1 MKHFLLGLIAVFVL
15 SCNNNSNESIS
26 YYVSPQ
32 GNDSNSGSIDAPFKT
47 IKKAKDLVSQL
58 DNEAKAKDV
67 KIILRD
73 GTHTLTETLVFGLDD
88 SGVAGHPIYE
98 IFPEKSI
105 ISSESCKKLAE
116 IESTYQNPNEKAMFG

>member
-47 IKKAKDLVSQL
+47 IKKAKDQKQK
-58 DNEAKAKDV
+58 N
-67 KIILRD
+67 
-73 GTHTLTETLVFGLDD
+73 
-88 SGVAGHPIYE
+88 
-98 IFPEKSI
+98 
-105 ISSESCKKLAE
+105 
-116 IESTYQNPNEKAMFG
+116 